1 MTTTFSFSNS
11 IRSRLGRSCVIG
23 LLLCGVVHADDAAQT
38 TPQEIPPASPP
49 AITAEPTEAHDAP
62 ASTLTLESSTDE
74 ILAALEAT
82 GAQLS
87 TLAADV
93 VLEELDDTLGR
104 EVYRAGRLL
113 VERTTDESGA
123 KSSRILVRF
132 TERGDER
139 RSVEELS
146 EFLLADGKLI
156 ERDHRNR
163 KEVTREL
170 PRAEADDVLTLGRG
184 PFPLPIGQSPADV
197 RMNFEVTRLPDDAE
211 QPGKI
216 VMELRPREGTRLAD
230 RIEQII
236 CWIDPTIAL
245 PVVIQTVEPSSAKI
259 VTTRL
264 TNVKL
269 GEPLP
274 QGTFQLP
281 PIDEKSWRIEFVP
294 ME

>member
-1 MTTTFSFSNS
+1 MTTTFSFSSS
-11 IRSRLGRSCVIG
+11 IRSRLGFCVIG
-23 LLLCGVVHADDAAQT
+23 LLLCAVVHADDAAPT
-38 TPQEIPPASPP
+38 TPV
-49 AITAEPTEAHDAP
+49 EPTEVHATP
-62 ASTLTLESSTDE
+62 SPTLTLDSSTDE
-74 ILAALEAT
+74 ILTALQTT
-82 GAQLS
+82 GTKLS

-104 EVYRAGRLL
+104 EVYRAGRLY
-113 VERTTDESGA
+113 VERTTNDSGA
-123 KSSRILVRF
+123 ISSRILVRF

-170 PRAEADDVLTLGRG
+170 PRADAEDVLTLGRG
-184 PFPLPIGQSPADV
+184 PFPLPIGQSPDDV
-197 RMNFEVTRLPDDAE
+197 RMNFDVTRLPDDAE

-216 VMELRPREGTRLAD
+216 VLELRPREGTRLAD
-230 RIEQII
+230 RMEQII
-236 CWIDPTIAL
+236 CWIDPAIAM
-245 PVVIQTVEPSSAKI
+245 PVVIQTVEPNSAKV

-274 QGTFQLP
+274 PGTFQLP
-281 PIDEKSWRIEFVP
+281 PIDETSWRIEFVP
-294 ME
+294 TE

>member
-1 MTTTFSFSNS
+1 MATNFAFSAP
-11 IRSRLGRSCVIG
+11 IRSRLGFCLIG
-23 LLLCGVVHADDAAQT
+23 LLLCGVVHADDAVQT
-38 TPQEIPPASPP
+38 TPVAPTEVRNPPAR
-49 AITAEPTEAHDAP
+49 
-62 ASTLTLESSTDE
+62 TLTLESTTDE

-82 GAQLS
+82 GAKLS

-104 EVYRAGRLL
+104 EVYRAGRLF

-123 KSSRILVRF
+123 QLSRILVRF

-184 PFPLPIGQSPADV
+184 PFPLPIGQSPDDV
-197 RMNFEVTRLPDDAE
+197 RMNFAVTRLPDDAE
-211 QPGKI
+211 RPGKI
-216 VMELRPREGTRLAD
+216 VLELRPREGTRLAD
-230 RIEQII
+230 RMEQII
-236 CWIDPTIAL
+236 CWIDPAIAM

-274 QGTFQLP
+274 QGTFQLL